1 MKTSRWALMS
11 LVLTCAV
18 STTSA
23 QTPAAPVRPTAQAPK
38 ASQDDLIAKRDAKLK
53 LPVFNRADAKW
64 TFDYD
69 AARAEAKKTGKL
81 LFVYFTR
88 SYAK

>member
-1 MKTSRWALMS
+1 MT
-11 LVLTCAV
+11 LVLA
-18 STTSA
+18 SAAPMISA
-23 QTPAAPVRPTAQAPK
+23 QTPAVPSKPASAAPK

-64 TFDYD
+64 ITDYD
-69 AARAEAKKTGKL
+69 AARAEAKKSGKL
-81 LFVYFTR
+81 LFAYFTR